1 MVGTLCWFM
10 EFMLA
15 VRMPAL
21 LLLSLCCS
29 SFHAQYRDSDSL
41 QIETM
46 MFDNSFAS
54 YPIVSYY
61 GGTVWFEAH
70 VVGPCADSTAQFGEM

>member
-1 MVGTLCWFM
+1 
-10 EFMLA
+10 ML
-15 VRMPAL
+15 VHGVHV
-21 LLLSLCCS
+21 SCS
-29 SFHAQYRDSDSL
+29 SGVIITIIIIIMLFKYHAQYRDSDSL